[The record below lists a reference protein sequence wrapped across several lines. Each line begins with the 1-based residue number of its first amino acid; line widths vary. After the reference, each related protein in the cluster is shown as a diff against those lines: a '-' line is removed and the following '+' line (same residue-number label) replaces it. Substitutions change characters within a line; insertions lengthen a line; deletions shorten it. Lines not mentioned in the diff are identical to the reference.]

1 LFIIIAAT
9 KTTAT
14 NATITMAAIHPLFR
28 PCSVAGAVVA
38 DGGVVGAAAVAPAGV
53 LFGTAGLAVEVAV
66 ADAVAE
72 GVAEAVRVAVGL
84 AVAVAVGVAVG
95 VWAWTKAGSAAAIST
110 RARKP

>member
-1 LFIIIAAT
+1 MFIISAAT

-14 NATITMAAIHPLFR
+14 SATITMAAIHPLFSL
-28 PCSVAGAVVA
+28 CSVAGAVVVV
-38 DGGVVGAAAVAPAGV
+38 GGAVGAAAVAPARV
-53 LFGTAGLAVEVAV
+53 LFGTAGLPVEVAV

-84 AVAVAVGVAVG
+84 AVAVAVGV
-95 VWAWTKAGSAAAIST
+95 WAWTKAGSAAAIST